1 MDTKVSDYILI
12 VDYGHGTRKYTKG
25 KCAPDG
31 SLYEGEWNREVGKMI
46 TEGMRELGVDVRE
59 IITGDEDTPL
69 QKRCDL
75 VNEIV
80 SDNPT
85 KQCRFLSVH
94 INAAP
99 SDLCDNEGW
108 YDKASGASVYTCC
121 NANEES
127 TKMAQCFY
135 DMVEEFDLKGNR
147 SVPKDRVWTANY
159 KVLRSTNCPAML
171 TENLFMTN
179 RKEVEFL
186 LSKEGKET
194 ICNMHICALC
204 KYMEIPY
211 AICKA

>member
-1 MDTKVSDYILI
+1 MDKYILI
-12 VDYGHGTRKYTKG
+12 FDYGHGTRKYTKG

-46 TEGMRELGVDVRE
+46 VEGMRELGVDVRE

-75 VNEIV
+75 VNRIV
-80 SDNPT
+80 KDNPDA
-85 KQCRFLSVH
+85 KCRFISIH

-99 SDLCDNEGW
+99 DPGW
-108 YDKASGASVYTCC
+108 SNASGASVYVCV
-121 NANEES
+121 EPSQES
-127 TKMAQCFY
+127 IKMAQCYY
-135 DMVEEFDLKGNR
+135 DMVEEFKLKGNR
-147 SVPKDRVWTANY
+147 NVPEDRVWKANY
-159 KVLRSTNCPAML
+159 KVLRSTNCPAIL

-179 RKEVEFL
+179 HKEVEFL
-186 LSKEGKET
+186 LSDEGKET

-204 KYMEIPY
+204 KYMGIPY